1 MLFYYI
7 LNLVDER
14 DLSHMVKVVFA
25 VLCIE
30 IVWFST
36 FCAIPFVGRSVNL
49 GCQAIMS
56 RSLDHMFDDSSD
68 ALPPC
73 DKVKNVMVNLLNVDG
88 VSNAGACM
96 CI

>member
-1 MLFYYI
+1 M
-7 LNLVDER
+7 LNLVDEK
-14 DLSHMVKVVFA
+14 DLSNVVKVVFA
-25 VLCIE
+25 VLCNE

-36 FCAIPFVGRSVNL
+36 FCVIPFVGRSVNL

-73 DKVKNVMVNLLNVDG
+73 DKVKNVMVNLLNVDD
-88 VSNAGACM
+88 VWNAGACM
-96 CI
+96 CT